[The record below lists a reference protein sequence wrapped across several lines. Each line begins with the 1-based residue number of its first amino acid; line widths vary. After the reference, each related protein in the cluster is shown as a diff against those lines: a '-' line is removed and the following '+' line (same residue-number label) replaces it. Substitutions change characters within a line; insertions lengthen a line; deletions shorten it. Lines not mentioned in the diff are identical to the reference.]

1 METVVDA
8 RGLACPQP
16 VVNTKR
22 ALEAA
27 GEGVVVTIVDNE
39 VARDNVVRFARSQGL
54 RAEVEEKGSEYYI
67 RISRTGFAE
76 LSQQANPALVE
87 VLLVTGAALGR
98 GDEELGRVLMQS
110 FLATLAQSE
119 HVPRK
124 ILLLNSGVRLACEG
138 SPVLDSLLALESKG
152 VEIVACGTCLD
163 YYGLKESLC
172 VGSVTNM
179 YSIVEALA
187 EAEKVLHL

>member
-110 FLATLAQSE
+110 FLTTLAQSE
-119 HVPRK
+119 HLPRK

-187 EAEKVLHL
+187 EAEKILHL